1 MVVSDVTQRAA
12 KVLTQL
18 HVKPNHNT
26 NARATA
32 KPLFWLVL
40 WLVLSLVGLVLLL
53 VVWVGRLAIRF

>member
-1 MVVSDVTQRAA
+1 MVLSDVTQRAA

-18 HVKPNHNT
+18 HVKHDHNKD
-26 NARATA
+26 ARATA